1 MGKSSNSKRLKI
13 GLLVSHL
20 EDFHTKEICRGATI
34 AAKEM
39 NIDMIIIPGRYLDPP
54 SHNHLNDV
62 LSSNYSGVFLLAR
75 ELGLDGLVVSAGT
88 IACHIDSEKLEKFLQ
103 CFDGIPMVTI
113 AVKTAGRPC
122 VSVSAQEGVRD
133 ALEHFIKVHDAK
145 KIAFI
150 SGPKGNADAEMRLAV
165 YKNTLIKN
173 GISFDPSLVH
183 YGTFARHR
191 QMSLEHFLDKNIDN
205 ADAFF
210 FANDEMAAAGLDYA
224 EKHGILAGQDMLI
237 AGYDDIPAAASFS
250 PALSTVRADP
260 SHLGYYGIKLMLDAL
275 SGNPA
280 KDIVL
285 PSKFIVRESC
295 GCTPSDW
302 VTTTE
307 RDPMKLAD
315 MFANELMDIYAGSPV
330 ASGNISE
337 FRNTLVEFFTVF
349 GRPGAQGLTHA
360 LIRKICIGLTET
372 DRLFPIPVP
381 RMSELCTKLFAMAEK
396 VTADE
401 RSAYSLLQAKGE
413 AMRIVSK
420 RAAHIEYELNNKRLN
435 MLVFSNSMLQDFS
448 KSRYSDIYED
458 VFGELSIANI
468 SSSRLYI
475 YPKPCESNS
484 FWTWKYPDSM
494 QLCVAFGK
502 RFNIQ
507 LDSTRLV
514 PLRYIFKE
522 MCDNRT
528 EGETIAVLTPIVHSN
543 VHYGF
548 LITEADF
555 NEFYYIQDVT
565 VKLSSSLR
573 ITSLIDKLN
582 QQLEEL
588 NNAADTMRLISV
600 TDDLT
605 RLYNRR
611 GFYECAGELAHSSEN
626 IGRRAAIFYGDLD
639 NLKTTNDHYG
649 HSIGDD
655 ALRAA
660 GKSLSIPRSAP
671 TVSAR
676 VGGDEFAMFTLLDDN
691 ETADDVLRSIENFQ
705 KEYNKISNQP
715 YDLEMSI
722 GYCEFLCSPSVSL
735 TTQLTL
741 ADRKQYENKE
751 KRKAAKK

>member
-1 MGKSSNSKRLKI
+1 MGKRLKI

-34 AAKEM
+34 AAKEK
-39 NIDMIIIPGRYLDPP
+39 NIDLITIPGRYIDPP

-62 LSSNYSGVFLLAR
+62 LSSNYSAVFLLAR

-113 AVKTAGRPC
+113 AIKTAGRPC
-122 VSVSAQEGVRD
+122 VSVSAQKGVRD
-133 ALEHFIKVHDAK
+133 AIEHFIKVHNAK
-145 KIAFI
+145 KIAFV
-150 SGPKGNADAEMRLAV
+150 SGPKGNADAEMRLSV
-165 YKNTLIKN
+165 YKDTLLKN
-173 GISFDPSLVH
+173 GILFDPTLVH

-191 QMSLEHFLDKNIDN
+191 QLSLEQFIDRNIN
-205 ADAFF
+205 NVDAFF

-224 EKHGILAGQDMLI
+224 EKHSIAAGRKMLL
-237 AGYDDIPAAASFS
+237 AGYDDIPAAASFT

-260 SHLGYYGIKLMLDAL
+260 SHLGYYSIMLMLDSL
-275 SGNPA
+275 SGNST

-285 PSKFIVRESC
+285 PSRFIIRESC

-302 VTTTE
+302 ISITE
-307 RDPMKLAD
+307 TDPEKLAD
-315 MFANELMDIYAGSPV
+315 NFLDELLDIYAGSSTAIKNTADFKNTLHLFFNTV
-330 ASGNISE
+330 AS
-337 FRNTLVEFFTVF
+337 
-349 GRPGAQGLTHA
+349 PGAEALTPE
-360 LIRKICIGLTET
+360 LISKICMGLTET

-396 VTADE
+396 IVPDKEAE
-401 RSAYSLLQAKGE
+401 YKLLQAKGE

-458 VFGELSIANI
+458 VFGELSVANI

-475 YPKPCESNS
+475 YPTPCESSS

-514 PLRYIFKE
+514 PMKCIFEE
-522 MCDNRT
+522 MCENHNNS
-528 EGETIAVLTPIVHSN
+528 ETITVLTPIVHSN

-573 ITSLIDKLN
+573 ITSLIGKLN

-588 NNAADTMRLISV
+588 NNAADTMRIISV

-611 GFYECAGELAHSSEN
+611 GFYEYAGELAHSSDN
-626 IGRRAAIFYGDLD
+626 IGKRAAIFYGDLD
-639 NLKTTNDHYG
+639 NLKIINDHFG
-649 HSIGDD
+649 HSMGDD
-655 ALRAA
+655 ALRSA
-660 GKSLSIPRSAP
+660 GRSLSISRSMP
-671 TVSAR
+671 TISAR

-691 ETADDVLRSIENFQ
+691 ETADDVLRSIEIFQ
-705 KEYNKISNQP
+705 QDYNSSANQP

-722 GYCEFLCSPSVSL
+722 GYCEFFCSPSVSL
-735 TTQLTL
+735 TNQLTI
-741 ADRKQYENKE
+741 ADKRQYENKE
-751 KRKAAKK
+751 ARKARRK

>member
-1 MGKSSNSKRLKI
+1 MGKRLKI

-20 EDFHTKEICRGATI
+20 EDIHTKEICRGATI

-39 NIDMIIIPGRYLDPP
+39 NVDLVVIPGRYLDPP

-62 LSSNYSGVFLLAR
+62 LSSNYSAVFLLAR

-88 IACHIDSEKLEKFLQ
+88 ISCHIDSEKLEKFLQ

-122 VSVSAQEGVRD
+122 VSVSAQKGVRD
-133 ALEHFIKVHDAK
+133 AVEHFIKVHNAK

-165 YKNTLIKN
+165 YKDTLIRN
-173 GISFDPSLVH
+173 GIPYDQNLVH

-191 QMSLEHFLDKNIDN
+191 QLSLERFLEKNLN
-205 ADAFF
+205 VADAFF
-210 FANDEMAAAGLDYA
+210 FANDEMAAAGLDFA
-224 EKHGILAGQDMLI
+224 EKHGVVAGRDMLL

-260 SHLGYYGIKLMLDAL
+260 SHLGYHGVKLMLDTL
-275 SGNPA
+275 SGNSS
-280 KDIVL
+280 KDIVI
-285 PSKFIVRESC
+285 PSKFVIRESC
-295 GCTPSDW
+295 GCMPADW
-302 VTTTE
+302 VVATE
-307 RDPMKLAD
+307 RDPEKLAENF
-315 MFANELMDIYAGSPV
+315 MNELLDVYSGSPV
-330 ASGNISE
+330 AASNMASFKE
-337 FRNTLVEFFTVF
+337 TLAEFFTVVS
-349 GRPGAQGLTHA
+349 RPGAEGLSHS
-360 LIRKICIGLTET
+360 LISQICVRLTEP

-381 RMSELCTKLFAMAEK
+381 RMSELCTKLFAIAEK
-396 VTADE
+396 ITPDYQAHTQ
-401 RSAYSLLQAKGE
+401 LLYAKCE
-413 AMRIVSK
+413 AMRIVAK
-420 RAAHIEYELNNKRLN
+420 RAAHLEYELNNKRLN

-458 VFGELSIANI
+458 VFGELSVANI
-468 SSSRLYI
+468 SSSRLYV
-475 YPKPCESNS
+475 YPEPCESNS

-514 PLRYIFKE
+514 PMNCVFKE
-522 MCDNRT
+522 MCETHTN
-528 EGETIAVLTPIVHSN
+528 EPTIAVLTPIVHSN

-555 NEFYYIQDVT
+555 NEYYYIQDVT

-573 ITSLIDKLN
+573 ITSLIGKLN

-605 RLYNRR
+605 KLYNRR
-611 GFYECAGELAHSSEN
+611 GFYECAGELAHDKN
-626 IGRRAAIFYGDLD
+626 NTGHRAAIFYGDLD
-639 NLKTTNDHYG
+639 NLKIINDNHG
-649 HSIGDD
+649 HSTGDH

-660 GKSLSIPRSAP
+660 GRSLSIPRTMP

-676 VGGDEFAMFTLLDDN
+676 VGGDEFAMFTLLDDH
-691 ETADDVLRSIENFQ
+691 ETPEDVLRSIDEFQ
-705 KEYNKISNQP
+705 SDYNKTSNQP
-715 YDLEMSI
+715 YALEMSI
-722 GYCEFLCSPSVSL
+722 GYCEFLCTPTVSL
-735 TTQLTL
+735 SAQLTL
-741 ADRKQYENKE
+741 ADKKQYESKE
-751 KRKAAKK
+751 KRKASRK

>member
-1 MGKSSNSKRLKI
+1 MSRRPRI

-39 NIDMIIIPGRYLDPP
+39 NVDLIIIPGRYLDPP

-62 LSSNYSGVFLLAR
+62 LSSNYSAVFLLAR

-88 IACHIDSEKLEKFLQ
+88 IACHIDSERLEKFLQ

-122 VSVSAQEGVRD
+122 VSVSAQKGVRD
-133 ALEHFIKVHDAK
+133 ALEHFIKVHKAK

-150 SGPKGNADAEMRLAV
+150 SGPKGNADAEMRLSV
-165 YKNTLIKN
+165 YKDTLIRN
-173 GISFDPSLVH
+173 GIAFDPSLVH

-191 QMSLEHFLDKNIDN
+191 QLSLETFIERNLRK

-210 FANDEMAAAGLDYA
+210 FANDEMAAACLDFA
-224 EKHGILAGQDMLI
+224 EKKGLSVGRDIQLC
-237 AGYDDIPAAASFS
+237 GYDDIPAAASFTPS
-250 PALSTVRADP
+250 LSTVRADP
-260 SHLGYYGIKLMLDAL
+260 SHLGYYGIKLMLDTL
-275 SGNPA
+275 SGNSS
-280 KDIVL
+280 KDVVL
-285 PSKFIVRESC
+285 PSKFIIRESC
-295 GCTPSDW
+295 GCQPSDR
-302 VTTTE
+302 VTDIE
-307 RDPMKLAD
+307 NDPEKLSD
-315 MFANELMDIYAGSPV
+315 SFMNDLLDIYAGSPM
-330 ASGNISE
+330 AARHTNYFKEI
-337 FRNTLVEFFTVF
+337 LLEFFTAICQ
-349 GRPGAQGLTHA
+349 PGAKGLTNE
-360 LIRKICIGLTET
+360 LISRISAGITET
-372 DRLFPIPVP
+372 DPYFPIPVP
-381 RMSELCTKLFAMAEK
+381 RMSEICTKLFAIAEK
-396 VTADE
+396 CTPDDE
-401 RSAYSLLQAKGE
+401 AAHKLLLAKCE
-413 AMRIVSK
+413 TMRIVSK

-458 VFGELSIANI
+458 VFGELSVANI

-475 YPKPCESNS
+475 YPTPCESNS

-514 PLRYIFKE
+514 PMKCIFEE
-522 MCDNRT
+522 MCDNNAHVT
-528 EGETIAVLTPIVHSN
+528 NTVSVLTPIVHSN

-573 ITSLIDKLN
+573 ITSLIGKLN
-582 QQLEEL
+582 MQLEEL
-588 NNAADTMRLISV
+588 NHAADTMRLMSV

-605 RLYNRR
+605 KLYNRR
-611 GFYECAGELAHSSEN
+611 GFYECAGEIVKDNSY
-626 IGRRAAIFYGDLD
+626 IGHRAVIFYGDLD
-639 NLKTTNDHYG
+639 NLKQTNDNLG
-649 HSIGDD
+649 HSCGDD
-655 ALRAA
+655 AIRAA
-660 GKSLSIPRSAP
+660 AASLSISRSMP

-676 VGGDEFAMFTLLDDN
+676 MGGDEFAMFTILDEG
-691 ETADDVLRSIENFQ
+691 ETADDVLHSIEAFQ
-705 KEYNKISNQP
+705 AEYNETSKQP
-715 YDLEMSI
+715 YRLEMSI
-722 GYCEFLCSPSVSL
+722 GYCEFICSPSVSL
-735 TTQLTL
+735 TSQLTL
-741 ADRKQYENKE
+741 ADKRQYENKE
-751 KRKAAKK
+751 LRKSSKK